1 MFDDEVL
8 LDDYLTYET
17 EKNEAKKMTLEM
29 KSQLEELTEV
39 VRGLESVSS

>member
-8 LDDYLTYET
+8 HDDYSTYET
-17 EKNEAKKMTLEM
+17 EEDEVKKMTLEM